1 MKSHTR
7 NGLLSCRYIYSII
20 FLKLLFLTRKWLCS
34 SIRFQVM
41 TRGLLAFCTEVRLKE
56 EKVCKKAL
64 LLLKKNCIFFY
75 GWSND
80 STVII
85 LVIGESHVVCSN
97 DMLVLDP
104 ELSIRFLL
112 LDSLKVFFCS
122 IFVVLFTHLFTT
134 LYCSICK
141 CYNIYKSRF
150 QALFPN
156 IARLDLK
163 PGHWSTFQFIP
174 LTERIPLYS
183 WRLSRGL
190 FIAVTQHC

>member
-1 MKSHTR
+1 M
-7 NGLLSCRYIYSII
+7 
-20 FLKLLFLTRKWLCS
+20 
-34 SIRFQVM
+34 
-41 TRGLLAFCTEVRLKE
+41 
-56 EKVCKKAL
+56 
-64 LLLKKNCIFFY
+64 
-75 GWSND
+75 
-80 STVII
+80 
-85 LVIGESHVVCSN
+85 
-97 DMLVLDP
+97 
-104 ELSIRFLL
+104 
-112 LDSLKVFFCS
+112 
-122 IFVVLFTHLFTT
+122 LFTHLFTT

-190 FIAVTQHC
+190 FIAVTQHCKRRMAPPTPHQLRRLRKVCAERSYSAIRRNLADFSYWYWGPFLCKGISRRENTQIAFVRFQEKTTHLRTYGPMVGIEGMKNYFLLNV